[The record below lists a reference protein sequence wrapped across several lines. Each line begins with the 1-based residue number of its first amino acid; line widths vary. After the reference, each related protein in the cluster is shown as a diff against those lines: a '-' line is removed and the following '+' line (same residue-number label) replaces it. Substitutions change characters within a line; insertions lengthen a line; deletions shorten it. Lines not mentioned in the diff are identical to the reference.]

1 MKVDYEHI
9 AEKAL
14 AFLNDTCND
23 GMALKVSASATN
35 NTWIINSS
43 ATKHM
48 TCDSRQVQ
56 TLKPSPK
63 TVVNVANG
71 NVAPII
77 REGDVLLSN
86 T

>member
-1 MKVDYEHI
+1 MGSMSESPSNGAQYNMVP
-9 AEKAL
+9 
-14 AFLNDTCND
+14 
-23 GMALKVSASATN
+23 TN
-35 NTWIINSS
+35 NTFIIDYG

-63 TVVNVANG
+63 TIVSVANG

-77 REGDVLLSN
+77 RKGNVSLSN
-86 T
+86 ILNLDFVLVVHFLD